1 MSPTPPSQLA
11 QHANAGYEI
20 PARLRTLHNLV
31 FQYVS
36 IGRYEAAELLNDALR
51 IQEKTLGENHP
62 AVSINDRFTVLA
74 HNT

>member
-1 MSPTPPSQLA
+1 MGSFKKCTVKFSFSAIHCFFL
-11 QHANAGYEI
+11 
-20 PARLRTLHNLV
+20 L
-31 FQYVS
+31 F
-36 IGRYEAAELLNDALR
+36 RYQNKYKEAAELLNDALR